1 MTNEPASHV
10 ATDATTYPLIP
21 ITQSVVGEEEAAA
34 AAEVVRSGW
43 LTAGERVAAFERA
56 VAERVGVAHAV
67 AVSSGTAALHL
78 ALLSAGL
85 RPGDEVIVPSFGDI
99 STVNAIVYAGARPVF
114 VDIDSRSYN
123 MAPMLIEPLITA
135 RTRAIVPVDHLG
147 LPAALAP
154 ILGIA
159 RRYNLMVIEDAS
171 CAIGALYRRKP
182 VGSVSPITCF
192 SFQQD
197 RTITTGEGGLLV
209 TNDERLVAQARVLRD
224 QGRSEVGAAS
234 PFRRD
239 SEAPYDGAYDELGY
253 NYRLTDVQAAI
264 GIEQLKKLDDI
275 LARRR
280 AVAGRYNE
288 ALADEPGVQT
298 PYAPDHAPHTYQG
311 YCVRLD
317 LRATPARSLVME
329 RLRARGIAVQRGGI
343 TIHEESYYVSRM
355 GRLSLPAS
363 EAAMR
368 ETLRLPLYAEMTD
381 DEQDRVIVALRDA
394 LRAGPRP
401 DFNTGGV
408 GPMRGNY
415 LY

>member
-1 MTNEPASHV
+1 MTNEPVSND
-10 ATDATTYPLIP
+10 ATDATSYPLIP
-21 ITQSVVGEEEAAA
+21 ISRPFIGAEEAQAA
-34 AAEVVRSGW
+34 ADAVRSGW
-43 LTAGERVAAFERA
+43 LSAGPRVADFERA

-99 STVNAIVYAGARPVF
+99 ATVNAIFYVGARPVF
-114 VDIDSRSYN
+114 VDIDARSYD
-123 MAPMLIEPLITA
+123 MAPMLIEPLITQ
-135 RTRAIVPVDHLG
+135 RTRAILPVDHLG

-159 RRYNLMVIEDAS
+159 RRYNLTLIEDAS
-171 CAIGALYRRKP
+171 AALGAIYRGKP

-197 RTITTGEGGLLV
+197 CAITTGEGGMLV
-209 TNDERLVAQARVLRD
+209 TNDERIVAQARMLRD
-224 QGRSEVGAAS
+224 QGLSETGAPT
-234 PFRRD
+234 PFRRE
-239 SEAPYDGAYDELGY
+239 SELAHDGSYDELGY
-253 NYRLTDVQAAI
+253 TYRLTDVQAAI
-264 GIEQLKKLDDI
+264 GIAQLDRLDDI

-280 AVAGRYNE
+280 AVAARYAE
-288 ALADEPGVQT
+288 LLAGEPGVQT

-311 YCVRLD
+311 YCLRLD
-317 LRATPARSLVME
+317 LRTTPARSLIME
-329 RLRARGIAVQRGGI
+329 RMRGRGIMVRRGGV
-343 TIHEESYYVSRM
+343 TVHEEPYYVSRM

-368 ETLRLPLYAEMTD
+368 ETLRLPLYAEMTEE
-381 DEQDRVIVALRDA
+381 EQDRVIAALRDA

-401 DFNTGGV
+401 DFGGGV
-408 GPMRGNY
+408 IGPMRGNY